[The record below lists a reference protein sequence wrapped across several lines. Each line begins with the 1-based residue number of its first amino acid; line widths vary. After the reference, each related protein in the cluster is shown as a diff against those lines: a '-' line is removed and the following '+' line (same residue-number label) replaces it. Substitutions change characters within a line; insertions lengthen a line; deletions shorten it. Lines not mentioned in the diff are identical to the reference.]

1 LVTELELT
9 SGPGVLISVG
19 YIDPGNWATDIEGI
33 HSTLFISKTGG
44 SVYEY
49 KLIWV
54 LFCSNFIA
62 ILLQT
67 LSGFKFQILTQNI
80 SKVKK
85 NKFNLKTWTCYRKRF
100 SRTVQK
106 FLSKILYNNFV
117 DFG

>member
-1 LVTELELT
+1 
-9 SGPGVLISVG
+9 LISVG

-33 HSTLFISKTGG
+33 RSTIFISKIGG

-54 LFCSNFIA
+54 LFFSNFIA

-67 LSGFKFQILTQNI
+67 LSGFKFQILTQ
-80 SKVKK
+80 KQQGKK
-85 NKFNLKTWTCYRKRF
+85 NKFNFKTWTCYRKRF

-106 FLSKILYNNFV
+106 FLSKIFYNNFV